1 MVNFLGFDDKLSNFL
16 KHEIDSINMHL
27 PKKRVTLEQAL
38 KGYNYYVSRENNQFY
53 IDKKEIK
60 LLQSLCPQ
68 DMISSV
74 HLPILIIRRRDIGQG
89 TYVISGE
96 LIEQY
101 LVLKTLEKIEI
112 DWNKFLE
119 KQLASKDIYLYKP
132 DLIQIRKRLPTSTV
146 IGFS

>member
-38 KGYNYYVSRENNQFY
+38 KGYNYYVSRENIQLY
-53 IDKKEIK
+53 IDEKEID

-68 DMISSV
+68 NLFTSV
-74 HLPILIIRRRDIGQG
+74 HLPILIIRRRDIGHG
-89 TYVISGE
+89 TYIISGE

-112 DWNKFLE
+112 GWDKFLE
-119 KQLASKDIYLYKP
+119 EQIASKEIYLYKP
-132 DLIQIRKRLPTSTV
+132 DLIQVRKRLPTSTV

>member
-38 KGYNYYVSRENNQFY
+38 KGYNYYVSRENIQLY
-53 IDKKEIK
+53 IDKKEID
-60 LLQSLCPQ
+60 LLHSLCPQ
-68 DMISSV
+68 ELFTSV
-74 HLPILIIRRRDIGQG
+74 QLPILIIRRRDIGQG

-112 DWNKFLE
+112 DWAKFLE
-119 KQLASKDIYLYKP
+119 EQIASKEIYLYKP
-132 DLIQIRKRLPTSTV
+132 DLIQVRKKLPTSTV

>member
-1 MVNFLGFDDKLSNFL
+1 MVNFLEFDDKLSNFL

-38 KGYNYYVSRENNQFY
+38 KGYNYYVSRENNQLY
-53 IDKKEIK
+53 IDKKEID

-68 DMISSV
+68 ELFTSV
-74 HLPILIIRRRDIGQG
+74 QLPILIIRRRDIGQG

-112 DWNKFLE
+112 DWAKFLE
-119 KQLASKDIYLYKP
+119 EQIASKEIYLYKP
-132 DLIQIRKRLPTSTV
+132 DLIQVRKKLPTSTV